1 MLNSKKLLGRMVERG
16 YSQKSLAKAIGISDN
31 TMTSRIKLRSS
42 FNTDEIDNICDV
54 LGITD
59 NSEKVEIFLCNSSHI
74 RDENVIL

>member
-1 MLNSKKLLGRMVERG
+1 MLNSKKLLGRMVEKG

-31 TMTSRIKLRSS
+31 TMTSLIKLRSS

-59 NSEKVEIFLCNSSHI
+59 NSEKVEIFLHNPSHI
-74 RDENVIL
+74 RDESVAS